1 MQLAALCSLA
11 RSDQKRL
18 PFSDARPN
26 SSGDTSACH
35 VGEIAPSGRRSRR
48 CRGILG
54 AQASAADLQ
63 PLPTAGPE
71 PDHPRSPR
79 THDFGTDI
87 DKDVVRRVLAQHH
100 RSDGSGD
107 NGPSWLT
114 FIAQTKDSLW
124 SVDLFRCESILL
136 RTYSVMLVMDVFTRR
151 IVGFGVERATD

>member
-1 MQLAALCSLA
+1 M
-11 RSDQKRL
+11 
-18 PFSDARPN
+18 
-26 SSGDTSACH
+26 
-35 VGEIAPSGRRSRR
+35 
-48 CRGILG
+48 
-54 AQASAADLQ
+54 
-63 PLPTAGPE
+63 
-71 PDHPRSPR
+71 
-79 THDFGTDI
+79 
-87 DKDVVRRVLAQHH
+87 RRVLAQHH